1 MIPLATLGT
10 KFAAD
15 VRHWIIAGLAL
26 AVIVLGVWLQIS
38 RARLDA
44 AQARNEASAAK
55 ITAQNQAIQQWQAA
69 GEQVRKQV
77 EQAQQAAA
85 MARTESTRKVVR
97 LQTEPV
103 PAECDQAVQWAAGK
117 ANELAEGWR

>member
-1 MIPLATLGT
+1 MIAGLWAQ
-10 KFAAD
+10 FAAD

-44 AQARNEASAAK
+44 AQAQVEAAAAK

-69 GEQVRKQV
+69 GEQARQQA

-85 MARTESTRKVVR
+85 KARTESTRKVLR
-97 LQTEPV
+97 LQAEPV

-117 ANELAEGWR
+117 AGELAEGWK